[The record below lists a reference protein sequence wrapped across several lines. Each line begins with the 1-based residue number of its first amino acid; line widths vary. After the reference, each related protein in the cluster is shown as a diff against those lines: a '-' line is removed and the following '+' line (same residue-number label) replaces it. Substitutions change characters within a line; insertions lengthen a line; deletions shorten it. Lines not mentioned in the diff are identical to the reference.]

1 MGVKKAKNWVKS
13 GSETQK
19 VPVQKSKKWQKIGL
33 HGHFLLA
40 RGRRKNWL
48 GGEWEFRKE
57 KFLKRA
63 PSPPANTYTC
73 NPAQKDNSWKQI
85 CPNVYPP
92 ITNLKPANRHTS
104 TNMTNGMN
112 LGKNLV
118 THCKRQHSIQWNPLE
133 SFLRKSS
140 LGELVHRKV
149 YVKMT
154 SFRFKNRKVI
164 TRMTSY

>member
-13 GSETQK
+13 GSETK
-19 VPVQKSKKWQKIGL
+19 KCPCKNRKNGKKSACTGTSYL
-33 HGHFLLA
+33 HGED
-40 RGRRKNWL
+40 KKTDW
-48 GGEWEFRKE
+48 GGKWEFRKE

-92 ITNLKPANRHTS
+92 ITNLKPANRHSS

-118 THCKRQHSIQWNPLE
+118 THCKRQHSIQWNPQE

-154 SFRFKNRKVI
+154 SFRFKNRKVV